1 MWQWFC
7 NVGGLWGSGGAAGG
21 RELASVRAGRQ
32 GAMQSPGS
40 AGAGAARLWR
50 PAAQR
55 HVRNAWAAVHAERAA
70 WASASSASFQ
80 AASALVNL
88 ALSRRFLATMDLGV
102 LRDMDAIC
110 QKALAKMGRQQEAHV
125 AQLLTKFDDQV
136 KALSNMLQASKEMRA
151 YRTEDGPLIMYSNE
165 PSVEGDTGDGAGAPV
180 FATLPITIFEQLAE
194 EVVAMYETE
203 LKLKW
208 LLTSEF
214 RALVYPKAQSVI
226 SFENIEGCDQF
237 KSLASRSGLPDLLA
251 KSEFINLDWNQVG
264 DILKVRSKE
273 EVQRE
278 TYQVYLTALLIEVN
292 IHKQRIEEIVAMVN
306 DEMTGRPA
314 VSPT

>member
-1 MWQWFC
+1 
-7 NVGGLWGSGGAAGG
+7 
-21 RELASVRAGRQ
+21 
-32 GAMQSPGS
+32 MQSPGS
-40 AGAGAARLWR
+40 AGAARLWR

-55 HVRNAWAAVHAERAA
+55 HVRNAWAAMHAERAA
-70 WASASSASFQ
+70 WASASAASFQ
-80 AASALVNL
+80 TASALVNL
-88 ALSRRFLATMDLGV
+88 SLSRRFIATMDLGV
-102 LRDMDAIC
+102 LQDMDAIC
-110 QKALAKMGRQQEAHV
+110 QKARAKMGRQQEGQV

-151 YRTEDGPLIMYSNE
+151 YRSEDGPLIMFSNE

-180 FATLPITIFEQLAE
+180 FATLPISIFEKLAE
-194 EVVAMYETE
+194 EIVAMFETE

-214 RALVYPKAQSVI
+214 RALVYPKALPVI
-226 SFENIEGCDQF
+226 NFENIEGCDQF
-237 KSLASRSGLPDLLA
+237 KSFSGTASRSGLPDLLA

-292 IHKQRIEEIVAMVN
+292 IDKQRIEEIVAMIN

-314 VSPT
+314 VSPA